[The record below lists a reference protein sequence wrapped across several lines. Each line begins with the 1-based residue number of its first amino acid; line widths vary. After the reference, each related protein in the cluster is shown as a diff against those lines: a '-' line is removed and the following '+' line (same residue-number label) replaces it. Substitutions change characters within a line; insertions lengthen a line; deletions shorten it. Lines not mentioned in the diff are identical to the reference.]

1 MLKKRTL
8 NLKNNQYL
16 QHFQRICKH
25 ENKQQILVN
34 KTIVSKNIHSIIEI
48 TYT

>member
-1 MLKKRTL
+1 MLKNYTYNL
-8 NLKNNQYL
+8 NHNQYL
-16 QHFQRICKH
+16 QHFQRFCYK